1 VVISLLFIIHR
12 EALAKKLKSIRW
24 YGYEEADTKGQQLSG
39 ILGYNGELE
48 LEEVE
53 ALLIAFVEQFLKS
66 SKVKRDRALM
76 ALGFLA
82 GYEGKGIGGRRE
94 KYLIESGCLER
105 EYPDEYTKYLQCQNK
120 KARKEILNDVG
131 KNSLRSKEDTI
142 LRNLANSISSQ
153 IKDMPAYIDDIKKQ
167 TQTQRNGNN
176 HGVKYPSPH
185 YLNAGEEY
193 NAPPLDSMISVPDVP
208 TWGPSNRPT
217 FTIENPAGYVTFNS
231 ITNNP
236 KYGDERNF
244 AHIKESGAADSTYTN
259 KISLKA
265 GQEYTVF
272 VYYHNNAASNLNASG
287 KGIAHGAY
295 IKAELPANVLKG
307 ATNAGSNIY
316 IGASNANPNQVFD
329 NIYFANST
337 NADITLRY
345 VQGSA
350 VLTNFKSD
358 TDNTLRTFK
367 LSDSIV
373 DSGAAIGWDSM
384 NGDVPGCNRY
394 SGYVTFKIKAVQPSF
409 SVSKQVRPAGTASG
423 GWVESLAVNPGD
435 EVEYM
440 ITYKNTGT
448 VNQENV
454 IVSDTLPN
462 GVSYVKGSTKLTN
475 GNGSNQVMP
484 DAVTTNGL
492 NIGTYAPNAV
502 AYTWFKAKVA
512 DAKAL
517 ECGKTL
523 SLVNTGRISTANGA
537 NTDDATITVRVEK
550 PRLLLIKR
558 HVLRYK

>member
-1 VVISLLFIIHR
+1 MNKFIAAARQAPKRLIALVAVLAAVIVPAVIS
-12 EALAKKLKSIRW
+12 A
-24 YGYEEADTKGQQLSG
+24 
-39 ILGYNGELE
+39 
-48 LEEVE
+48 
-53 ALLIAFVEQFLKS
+53 
-66 SKVKRDRALM
+66 
-76 ALGFLA
+76 
-82 GYEGKGIGGRRE
+82 
-94 KYLIESGCLER
+94 
-105 EYPDEYTKYLQCQNK
+105 
-120 KARKEILNDVG
+120 
-131 KNSLRSKEDTI
+131 
-142 LRNLANSISSQ
+142 
-153 IKDMPAYIDDIKKQ
+153 
-167 TQTQRNGNN
+167 
-176 HGVKYPSPH
+176 
-185 YLNAGEEY
+185 
-193 NAPPLDSMISVPDVP
+193 
-208 TWGPSNRPT
+208 WGPSNRPT
-217 FTIENPAGYVTFNS
+217 FTIEKPADYVTFNS

-272 VYYHNNAASNLNASG
+272 VYYHNNAASNLNESG
-287 KGIAHGAY
+287 KGIAHGTY

-307 ATNAGSNIY
+307 AANAGSNIY
-316 IGASNANPNQVFD
+316 IGASNANPSQVFD

-337 NADITLRY
+337 DADITLRY

-373 DSGAAIGWDSM
+373 GSGAAIGWDSM
-384 NGDVPGCNRY
+384 NGDLPGCNRY
-394 SGYVTFKIKAVQPSF
+394 SGYVTFKIKAVQPGF
-409 SVSKQVRPAGTASG
+409 SVSKQVRPAGTTSG
-423 GWVESLAVNPGD
+423 GWVENLAVKPGD

-484 DAVTTNGL
+484 DGVATNGL
-492 NIGTYAPNAV
+492 NIGTYAPGAV

-512 DAKAL
+512 DASAL

-523 SLVNTGRISTANGA
+523 SLVNTGHVSTANGA
-537 NTDDATITVRVEK
+537 NTDDATVTVKTPDCPVTPVYTCDLLGIKKISRTKFEFSNQYTAKNGPTYVKTTYIVKDASGKTVQSSDKNTFESSTVGKYTVEAEVTFKVGSKDETVTSAACKGNFEVLPEGTPGCTIPGKEHLAADDPACKPDQPVGPPPANNLPTTGPADAFVAVAGIGAITTAVAYYVASR
-550 PRLLLIKR
+550 RQIA
-558 HVLRYK
+558 